1 VKSCTGVPKECQS
14 CPSYLQ
20 SRTKMSFS
28 ISICNSEA
36 SNQRVHEWKPCTI
49 GKEEQFGGDKRAV
62 DNQQRRSH
70 DITTLVC

>member
-1 VKSCTGVPKECQS
+1 
-14 CPSYLQ
+14 
-20 SRTKMSFS
+20 MSFS